1 LNTKPTNKTRIRNED
16 TSGNVTG
23 ILVCSA
29 IAFGVFIQVGRSVYI
44 SNVLLKVIGI
54 TIPTIIAML
63 ILSFRK
69 NRTNINFSIPSLFL
83 FILYLAHQTYLALS
97 SLSFGRYFM
106 GTADRNLG
114 GIISAIAILSFLI
127 GFYLGN
133 KNRVWILYVV
143 VLVAVIQSFTVGYQK
158 FLKADVL
165 NSKGSLEAPAILGTF
180 YNANPLSYFL
190 GIVASGLFG
199 YLLCTRSQSK
209 RFVISIISLFALVLG
224 LHWSAS
230 SQGLIGLIA
239 VIALFSLQKIVPTF
253 RRNFHTL
260 LTFSYVTAL
269 VIFFIAIV
277 VTPLNSDSNFGSNP
291 YLERLEI
298 YKSALLMISH
308 NLAMGVGVD
317 NFASQYGT
325 YTLSTDLK
333 LVDNAHSIPLHLL
346 STQGVVGL
354 FFYCIFILFIL
365 RLKPKEIVTPSND
378 WAFWQA
384 MFFASAMI
392 GIIGIEHPVISLLS
406 FLSAGF
412 LMSMSDRQRLFKPEN
427 ISLHH
432 QKILGAFAITFA
444 IGISSS
450 LLHFSQSEI
459 RAASALTKLSNGVIT
474 PDQFVV
480 SLRNNS
486 QSIYNARVL
495 LTTGQAFIAIDNRL
509 AANNVAR
516 IMLSRYPDDQRTS
529 VMFFAIADMWNDNEA
544 LSVAIRL
551 RNQLFP
557 NSK

>member
-1 LNTKPTNKTRIRNED
+1 
-16 TSGNVTG
+16 
-23 ILVCSA
+23 
-29 IAFGVFIQVGRSVYI
+29 
-44 SNVLLKVIGI
+44 
-54 TIPTIIAML
+54 
-63 ILSFRK
+63 
-69 NRTNINFSIPSLFL
+69 
-83 FILYLAHQTYLALS
+83 
-97 SLSFGRYFM
+97 
-106 GTADRNLG
+106 
-114 GIISAIAILSFLI
+114 
-127 GFYLGN
+127 
-133 KNRVWILYVV
+133 
-143 VLVAVIQSFTVGYQK
+143 
-158 FLKADVL
+158 
-165 NSKGSLEAPAILGTF
+165 
-180 YNANPLSYFL
+180 
-190 GIVASGLFG
+190 
-199 YLLCTRSQSK
+199 
-209 RFVISIISLFALVLG
+209 
-224 LHWSAS
+224 
-230 SQGLIGLIA
+230 
-239 VIALFSLQKIVPTF
+239 
-253 RRNFHTL
+253 
-260 LTFSYVTAL
+260 
-269 VIFFIAIV
+269 
-277 VTPLNSDSNFGSNP
+277 
-291 YLERLEI
+291 
-298 YKSALLMISH
+298 
-308 NLAMGVGVD
+308 
-317 NFASQYGT
+317 
-325 YTLSTDLK
+325 
-333 LVDNAHSIPLHLL
+333 
-346 STQGVVGL
+346 
-354 FFYCIFILFIL
+354 
-365 RLKPKEIVTPSND
+365 VTPSND